1 MGSSSGKKHKK
12 DKKHTHRSRSRER
25 QHRSVEEDVTLD
37 LTDDSSST
45 RHRHHK
51 HKKHKEHRHKH
62 HKHKEQRPSEVI
74 SLEESDSDSKC
85 SQRAFTI
92 ILLVQ
97 PTRKGQLRTR
107 PSKSTKTKSDGFEWT
122 LDCSCR
128 AIALVLHCFC
138 SEFTKVLLFFFFSHF
153 LFCRWAD
160 GECECVEERSRTTC

>member
-12 DKKHTHRSRSRER
+12 DKKQTHRSRSHER
-25 QHRSVEEDVTLD
+25 QHRSVEDDVTLD

-62 HKHKEQRPSEVI
+62 HKHKEHEQRASEVI

-85 SQRAFTI
+85 SQLAFTI

-97 PTRKGQLRTR
+97 PTRKGRLRTR
-107 PSKSTKTKSDGFEWT
+107 PGKSTKTKSDGFEWT
-122 LDCSCR
+122 LDCSGR
-128 AIALVLHCFC
+128 AIALVLHCFR
-138 SEFTKVLLFFFFSHF
+138 SEITKVVLFFFFPF
-153 LFCRWAD
+153 LVLQVGR
-160 GECECVEERSRTTC
+160 R

>member
-25 QHRSVEEDVTLD
+25 QQRSVEDDVTLD

-85 SQRAFTI
+85 SQLAFII

-107 PSKSTKTKSDGFEWT
+107 PSKSTKTKSDGFDGHSTAAAVQLPWCCT
-122 LDCSCR
+122 VSDRNSLKY
-128 AIALVLHCFC
+128 FC
-138 SEFTKVLLFFFFSHF
+138 SFSF
-153 LFCRWAD
+153 PISYFAGGQTVSVSVWKN
-160 GECECVEERSRTTC
+160 GQ